1 MKFTTATV
9 TNAAMIGLL
18 PASRTGLD
26 VAVRQGVR
34 RTGAN
39 LLAPLDIRRTRIYA
53 QQPTRKNKYSGAER
67 IWAAKLPPR
76 LYYSSFTHRSETPYC
91 TGTETNEWAPS
102 AEILRQAILVFCADS
117 EALIK

>member
-1 MKFTTATV
+1 MIFMIARSDSGENENNHQKRHVNPPGGKAMKFTTATV

-67 IWAAKLPPR
+67 IWTAKLASG
-76 LYYSSFTHRSETPYC
+76 L
-91 TGTETNEWAPS
+91 
-102 AEILRQAILVFCADS
+102 
-117 EALIK
+117 